1 MTLILVGLLCFVF
14 LTGMSFLFVASD
26 NILDVG
32 DENWYNNKANSKN
45 Q

>member
-1 MTLILVGLLCFVF
+1 MTFIITSLLCFMF

-26 NILDVG
+26 NILDEG
-32 DENWYNNKANSKN
+32 DDNWYDDQANSKN